1 MKEVW
6 GRRNVKW
13 ESQDAVGASGGLFV
27 LWGTRYMAISNRWIV
42 EFFVSVLLE
51 EEGKIKL
58 NLKEEFHIKIREEE
72 IKWRQRSRCRWLKEG
87 DKNTKFFLGIV
98 S

>member
-1 MKEVW
+1 MSS
-6 GRRNVKW
+6 GNLRMLW
-13 ESQDAVGASGGLFV
+13 EEGGLFV
-27 LWGTRYMAISNRWIV
+27 LWDTWNMAISNSWID
-42 EFFVSVLLE
+42 EFFVSVLL

-58 NLKEEFHIKIREEE
+58 NLKEEFHIKVSENE

-87 DKNTKFFLGIV
+87 DKSTKFFLGIA